1 MGIYR
6 TRSRPRIVSPLL
18 AECGSSKSAIL
29 DFLHVQGAFD
39 RTSQNAFRNSLFFRT
54 KFLLR
59 KDKKDPVSII
69 TMSKAQ
75 TYREKSFCSGNTG
88 IDENHYKTRPLGKE

>member
-6 TRSRPRIVSPLL
+6 TLSRPRIVSPLL

-29 DFLHVQGAFD
+29 DFLHMQGDF
-39 RTSQNAFRNSLFFRT
+39 AFRNSLFFRT

-75 TYREKSFCSGNTG
+75 AYREKVFVQ
-88 IDENHYKTRPLGKE
+88 ETRG